1 MSYEAVRAGE
11 ELYLQVPVLGQR
23 VKLARVSC
31 KAKPGRRLGA
41 TGTQPPGQLW
51 FSEPSQE
58 QVSWQGVSYPW
69 LEVCKPETVTLQ
81 GWGWLALRT

>member
-23 VKLARVSC
+23 VKLAQVSC
-31 KAKPGRRLGA
+31 KAKSGRHLGA

-51 FSEPSQE
+51 FSEPSYE
-58 QVSWQGVSYPW
+58 QVSW
-69 LEVCKPETVTLQ
+69 
-81 GWGWLALRT
+81 